1 MLANSSNLAG
11 SVDHAAQ
18 KERKKKRAM
27 TGFAASPKLRGRS
40 LRIGRWLTRPASIE
54 WSAARFWV

>member
-1 MLANSSNLAG
+1 MIANSSNLAG

-27 TGFAASPKLRGRS
+27 TGFATSPKLGWHS
-40 LRIGRWLTRPASIE
+40 LQKER
-54 WSAARFWV
+54 